1 MMKKI
6 HLIIALLALNGLYA
20 QSGQVEY
27 GVKRDSIL
35 YQIPE
40 KHKERF
46 YGMTKYAN
54 NQTFKLEF
62 NKTKSSFKY
71 INKLN
76 SDPTF
81 SEVEN
86 RIARSAFTSS
96 FDFYCDILTN
106 TQITKGSDN
115 ILIENKNSKLDWI
128 ISSDS
133 KKIDNYLCYKA
144 TCRES
149 YFSRNTN
156 DIAYY
161 TIEAWFAP
169 MLPYGFGPI
178 QFNGLPGLILELHYI
193 NTTYFATKILL
204 SDKDI
209 PINLPKGKTISKEE
223 YNKKLEASMGGVII
237 DKKKSKN

>member
-1 MMKKI
+1 MKTI

-96 FDFYCDILTN
+96 FDFYCDI
-106 TQITKGSDN
+106 
-115 ILIENKNSKLDWI
+115 
-128 ISSDS
+128 
-133 KKIDNYLCYKA
+133 C
-144 TCRES
+144 
-149 YFSRNTN
+149 
-156 DIAYY
+156 
-161 TIEAWFAP
+161 
-169 MLPYGFGPI
+169 
-178 QFNGLPGLILELHYI
+178 
-193 NTTYFATKILL
+193 
-204 SDKDI
+204 
-209 PINLPKGKTISKEE
+209 
-223 YNKKLEASMGGVII
+223 
-237 DKKKSKN
+237 